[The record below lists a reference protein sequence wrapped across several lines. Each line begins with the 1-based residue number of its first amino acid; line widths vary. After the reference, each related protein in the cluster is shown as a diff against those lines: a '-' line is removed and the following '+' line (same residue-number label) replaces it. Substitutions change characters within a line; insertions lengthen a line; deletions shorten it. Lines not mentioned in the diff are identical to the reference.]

1 MTPHAPDTPHAPPSA
16 APDPAGSTI
25 LVVDD
30 EVLIRMTLAEELADS
45 GYACL
50 TAGNGAE
57 ALRLLD
63 ENPAI
68 ALLVSDLGLPGG
80 MDGRELAETARAV
93 RPGLPVL
100 FVTGYA
106 DQADLAV
113 AAGPGHAVMAKP
125 FRTAELLAKVR
136 SLLGG

>member
-1 MTPHAPDTPHAPPSA
+1 MTLDAAPPA
-16 APDPAGSTI
+16 AAAQPAGSTI

-45 GYACL
+45 GYVCL
-50 TAGNGAE
+50 TAGNGRE

-68 ALLVSDLGLPGG
+68 ALLVADVGLPGG
-80 MDGRELAETARAV
+80 IDGRQLAETARAA

-100 FVTGYA
+100 FVTGYS
-106 DQADLAV
+106 DQAGLA
-113 AAGPGHAVMAKP
+113 AAEGPGQAVMAKP
-125 FRTAELLAKVR
+125 FRTAELLARVR

>member
-1 MTPHAPDTPHAPPSA
+1 MIPDTAPASA
-16 APDPAGSTI
+16 DAQPAGGTI

-80 MDGRELAETARAV
+80 MDGRQLAETARAA

-106 DQADLAV
+106 DPAEAE
-113 AAGPGHAVMAKP
+113 GPGHAVMAKP
-125 FRTAELLAKVR
+125 FRTAELLARVR